1 VSSATPLAPA
11 FTIDWGVIHPMT
23 TVLIDII
30 GGDGIVG
37 GGGAAGTYSASD
49 AKIRNGKDGGPAM
62 KLNLGQAQITI
73 KGNGKL
79 VGGGGGGGGAGGAD
93 WIQIALMNASRY
105 LVSEETTF
113 NTAPYKV
120 TGYNIVTIDDGT
132 KVTCGNGIWKSPPI
146 VIDKVNRTGS
156 NIYLYS
162 MAREP
167 NALATAKDQAPGKAK
182 PAVVMTG
189 SAGGRGAG
197 DSSGATPGQKGV
209 KSVKGAGQPSKP
221 VEPSLPSDAAFNKAN
236 TNPFIA
242 GITPPVKRGMPVITL
257 TYAGSLSCGD
267 RSGANDGSGI
277 LPGPAGED
285 FFSYEGI
292 LYGCAGGGGGG
303 FGGMG
308 GDGGTSS
315 KPPGL
320 TAKLVPGGFGGKPGL
335 AIDASDCFLAPIIH
349 PSTVIA
355 GDIKLFVDDPIV
367 PTP

>member
-1 VSSATPLAPA
+1 
-11 FTIDWGVIHPMT
+11 
-23 TVLIDII
+23 
-30 GGDGIVG
+30 
-37 GGGAAGTYSASD
+37 
-49 AKIRNGKDGGPAM
+49 
-62 KLNLGQAQITI
+62 
-73 KGNGKL
+73 
-79 VGGGGGGGGAGGAD
+79 
-93 WIQIALMNASRY
+93 
-105 LVSEETTF
+105 
-113 NTAPYKV
+113 
-120 TGYNIVTIDDGT
+120 
-132 KVTCGNGIWKSPPI
+132 
-146 VIDKVNRTGS
+146 
-156 NIYLYS
+156 
-162 MAREP
+162 
-167 NALATAKDQAPGKAK
+167 LATAKDQAPGKAK